1 MNNPLIYTDPSGEF
15 IFTAACLLI
24 PGAQFLLPYAVAADF
39 AAMSNVLLNL
49 GNIDNGWDALKY
61 FGVGAVTGLIG
72 AGVGMGVNA
81 SLAGQPFME
90 GVLLK
95 ANVINTGFAS
105 GFVSGAAGGFTSGF
119 ITGFGNEAIQ
129 GGDAFDMLA
138 SGWSYGWKGAIGG
151 AVMGGIMGGI
161 DAVRHDRHFI
171 TGAMKR
177 DVYIVL
183 NENGDIINIA
193 PAKDVDFTRDH
204 FKEIYNK
211 RYSNTVNDDYPH
223 ITVDKS
229 HNQFTTKITIPKH
242 KNLNSPSP
250 YASIELGAN
259 VRSIRLQGRTL
270 IITSDNKLNSIGI
283 EGWRW
288 GSRPLT
294 SFRDFFH
301 FRNY

>member
-1 MNNPLIYTDPSGEF
+1 VYTDPSGEF
-15 IFTAACLLI
+15 VFTAACLLI
-24 PGAQFLLPYAVAADF
+24 PGAQPLLPYAAAMDF

-61 FGVGAVTGLIG
+61 FGVGAGTGLIG

-81 SLAGQPFME
+81 SLKGQPFME

-171 TGAMKR
+171 TGAKKQQTILKINKIGKGEVISFK
-177 DVYIVL
+177 DFDTKNYGGK
-183 NENGDIINIA
+183 ENYYTAVNKSNPNINIDYSEHKVDIIIPRKTRINKITA
-193 PAKDVDFTRDH
+193 VKDVTDTP
-204 FKEIYNK
+204 ILYININK
-211 RYSNTVNDDYPH
+211 R
-223 ITVDKS
+223 
-229 HNQFTTKITIPKH
+229 
-242 KNLNSPSP
+242 
-250 YASIELGAN
+250 SINYTYLP
-259 VRSIRLQGRTL
+259 I
-270 IITSDNKLNSIGI
+270 DNKPNNVII
-283 EGWRW
+283 HGWRW
-288 GSRPLT
+288 RSNSISSIGDLFHWRK
-294 SFRDFFH
+294 FF
-301 FRNY
+301 